1 MAKDHRAF
9 IAHALDCAQAIAD
22 FTRNGRESFLEDRK
36 TRDAVLRNLEVLG
49 QCIKDSD
56 LAILMQDAPEVPW
69 TKVAAFR
76 NVLAHEY
83 LGVDPLLVWAI
94 IENHLPALESA
105 LSAHLK
111 KLSTT

>member
-9 IAHALDCAQAIAD
+9 IAHALDCAQAIAE
-22 FTRNGRESFLEDRK
+22 FTRDGRESFLQDRK

-56 LAILMQDAPEVPW
+56 LAALKQDAPDVPW
-69 TKVAAFR
+69 AKVAAFR

-94 IENHLPALESA
+94 IENHLPALQSA
-105 LSAHLK
+105 LASHLSR
-111 KLSTT
+111 LSTQ